1 MIISPWGEILC
12 EADDGDAVITAQL
25 DIAKI
30 TAARRAIPSL
40 ISSAIIGTTRSTGG

>member
-1 MIISPWGEILC
+1 
-12 EADDGDAVITAQL
+12 VITAQL

-40 ISSAIIGTTRSTGG
+40 SSNAIIGATRSASG